1 MLLSQGNF
9 FFEEKP
15 IIKLSCLMEKED
27 VMLKGLT
34 YYWKYIIF
42 GWIQVEEV
50 LGRGITIRN

>member
-1 MLLSQGNF
+1 
-9 FFEEKP
+9 
-15 IIKLSCLMEKED
+15 MEKED